1 MGRFYQVNIK
11 FLGSNGCN
19 GKPRLVAG
27 RTIIFLWEN
36 TFMTKILIVDDD
48 IIILKLIN
56 IQLSKEGYHVLQAKN
71 GVEALSILKTEACD
85 LVVVDVMMP
94 FMDGFTL
101 TREIRNQY
109 DIPVLLL
116 TARNQIEDK
125 EQGFLAGTDD
135 YLVKPFEQKEL
146 LFRIKALLRRYEHQ
160 AEQSVI
166 RIGSTT
172 INKKSYEVQIGNR
185 TLLLPL
191 KEFELLYYLFSNP
204 KQVFSREHLIQQ
216 IWGIDY
222 EGDDRTV
229 DVHIKR
235 LRERFSTLS
244 DDFQIKT
251 VRGVGYFLEVQR
263 G

>member
-1 MGRFYQVNIK
+1 
-11 FLGSNGCN
+11 
-19 GKPRLVAG
+19 
-27 RTIIFLWEN
+27 
-36 TFMTKILIVDDD
+36 MTTILIVDDD
-48 IIILKLIN
+48 IHIVNLVN
-56 IQLSKEGYHVLQAKN
+56 IQLSNHGYHVLRAKE
-71 GVEALSILKTEACD
+71 GLEALEILKKEACD
-85 LVVVDVMMP
+85 LAIVDVMMP
-94 FMDGFTL
+94 FMDGFDL
-101 TREIRNQY
+101 TREIRKRY

-116 TARNQIEDK
+116 TAKNQIEDK

-135 YLVKPFEQKEL
+135 YLVKPFEPKEL

-160 AEQSVI
+160 VDESFV
-166 RIGSTT
+166 RIGSTS

-191 KEFELLYYLFSNP
+191 KEFELLSYLFSNP
-204 KQVFSREHLIQQ
+204 KQVFSREHLIEK

-235 LRERFSTLS
+235 LRERFSSLN

-263 G
+263 

>member
-1 MGRFYQVNIK
+1 
-11 FLGSNGCN
+11 
-19 GKPRLVAG
+19 
-27 RTIIFLWEN
+27 
-36 TFMTKILIVDDD
+36 MTTILIVDDD
-48 IIILKLIN
+48 IHIVNLVN
-56 IQLSKEGYHVLQAKN
+56 IQLSNHGYHVLRAKE
-71 GVEALSILKTEACD
+71 GLEALEILKKEACD
-85 LVVVDVMMP
+85 LAIVDVMMP
-94 FMDGFTL
+94 FMDGFEL
-101 TREIRNQY
+101 TREIRKRY

-116 TARNQIEDK
+116 TAKNQIEDK

-135 YLVKPFEQKEL
+135 YLVKPFEPKEL

-160 AEQSVI
+160 VDESFV
-166 RIGSTT
+166 RIGSTS

-191 KEFELLYYLFSNP
+191 KEFELLSYLFSNP
-204 KQVFSREHLIQQ
+204 KQVFSREHLIEK

-235 LRERFSTLS
+235 LRERFSSLN

-263 G
+263 